1 MSRMTWFLLS
11 MCVIAVIVIPG
22 TIALFVRPKA
32 TPGSKV
38 SLWVDLWD
46 AKAQTV
52 RKMPAEMPASFG
64 LEALKAQAVAA
75 RTYALRKMLQNQEN
89 SASRDAHRGAVI
101 CSDPSHC
108 NAWNSREELLI
119 KWGVEGYLGNIR

>member
-1 MSRMTWFLLS
+1 

-52 RKMPAEMPASFG
+52 RKMPLEDYLVGVVAAEMPASFG

-75 RTYALRKMLQNQEN
+75 RT
-89 SASRDAHRGAVI
+89 
-101 CSDPSHC
+101 
-108 NAWNSREELLI
+108 
-119 KWGVEGYLGNIR
+119 